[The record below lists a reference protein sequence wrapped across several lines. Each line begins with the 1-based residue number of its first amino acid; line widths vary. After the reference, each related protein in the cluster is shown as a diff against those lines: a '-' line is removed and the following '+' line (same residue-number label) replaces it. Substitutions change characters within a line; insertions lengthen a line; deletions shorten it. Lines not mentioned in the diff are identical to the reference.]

1 MHASNKFNVQWF
13 IQRFHKRF
21 ILKFSSLCVTFQV
34 GNFNQLFSYENPS
47 SHSDTLKV
55 ASQRY
60 YELQI
65 PSKKEV
71 KKVSIVKKS
80 FTKINTENVKALKAA
95 QFKFICYIDWTER
108 IKKLITH

>member
-1 MHASNKFNVQWF
+1 M
-13 IQRFHKRF
+13 
-21 ILKFSSLCVTFQV
+21 TFQV

-80 FTKINTENVKALKAA
+80 FTKINTENVKALKAT
-95 QFKFICYIDWTER
+95 QFKFKRYIPRLEN
-108 IKKLITH
+108 LLNNY